1 MGAERA
7 IRAIRQGGIHWAD
20 SGDPEGSGP
29 GYVRPV
35 LVLQNDVF
43 NASRIRT
50 VVVCALTTNL
60 RRGGDPGNVTLAPGE
75 GGVDQQS
82 VVNVSQ
88 LVTLD
93 KRDLRQRVGTL
104 DPERMREVLEGI
116 DLLLKPRSVG

>member
-1 MGAERA
+1 MGAGRTV
-7 IRAIRQGGIHWAD
+7 RQGEIHWAD
-20 SGDPEGSGP
+20 SGDPAAGSSP

-60 RRGGDPGNVTLAPGE
+60 RRGKDPGNVTLVPGE
-75 GGVDQQS
+75 GGLDEQS

-93 KRDLRQRVGTL
+93 KRDLRQRAGKLV
-104 DPERMREVLEGI
+104 PERMQEVLDGV
-116 DLLLKPRSVG
+116 DLLLKPRSLR

>member
-1 MGAERA
+1 MGVGRV
-7 IRAIRQGGIHWAD
+7 IRQGEIHWVD
-20 SGDPEGSGP
+20 SGDPEGSTP

-43 NASRIRT
+43 NASRIGT

-75 GGVDQQS
+75 GGVPEQS

-88 LVTLD
+88 LVTVD
-93 KRDLRQRVGTL
+93 KRDLLQQVGTL
-104 DPERMREVLEGI
+104 DPERMQEVLGE
-116 DLLLKPRSVG
+116 

>member
-1 MGAERA
+1 MGSGSQVV
-7 IRAIRQGGIHWAD
+7 RQGEIHWAD
-20 SGDPEGSGP
+20 SGDPAGSGT

-60 RRGGDPGNVTLAPGE
+60 RRGTDPGNVTLAPGE
-75 GGVDQQS
+75 GGVPEQS

-88 LVTLD
+88 LVTMD
-93 KRDLRQRVGTL
+93 KRDLRQRVGKL
-104 DPERMREVLEGI
+104 DPERMQKVLEGV
-116 DLLLKPRSVG
+116 DLLLKSRSVD

>member
-1 MGAERA
+1 MGSGSGV
-7 IRAIRQGGIHWAD
+7 IRQGEIHWAD
-20 SGDPEGSGP
+20 SGDSAARSGP

-60 RRGGDPGNVTLAPGE
+60 RRGTDPGNVMLVPGE
-75 GGVDQQS
+75 GGVPEQS

-93 KRDLRQRVGTL
+93 KRELRHRAGKL
-104 DPERMREVLEGI
+104 APERMQEVLEGI
-116 DLLLKPRSVG
+116 DLLLKPRSIG

>member
-1 MGAERA
+1 VRA
-7 IRAIRQGGIHWAD
+7 DLAIRQGGIHWAD
-20 SGDPEGSGP
+20 AGGAEGSGP
-29 GYVRPV
+29 AYVRPV

-75 GGVDQQS
+75 GGVGEQS

-104 DPERMREVLEGI
+104 DAGRMQEVLEGV
-116 DLLLKPRSVG
+116 DLLLKPRSIG

>member
-1 MGAERA
+1 MGSGGRVL
-7 IRAIRQGGIHWAD
+7 RQGEIHWAD
-20 SGDPEGSGP
+20 SGDPAAGSGP

-60 RRGGDPGNVTLAPGE
+60 RRGTDPGNVTLVPGE
-75 GGVDQQS
+75 GGMPEQS

-88 LVTLD
+88 LVTMD
-93 KRDLRQRVGTL
+93 KRDLRQRVGKL
-104 DPERMREVLEGI
+104 DPERIQEVMEGV